1 MLRQA
6 VPSLTPSMMFSLPP
20 LDRYRHWLSGWA
32 VALVGLVTTY
42 WWVQQQWQ
50 SVAMVEQ
57 TRFTQEA
64 RAFTDALS
72 QRVAANT
79 EIVYGL
85 HSLFAQ
91 TDVRW
96 QALRNW
102 GMTGFAKSGPF
113 KQWVTRQAMG
123 QG

>member
-42 WWVQQQWQ
+42 WLVQQQWQ

-85 HSLFAQ
+85 HNLFALNPQ
-91 TDVRW
+91 
-96 QALRNW
+96 L
-102 GMTGFAKSGPF
+102 GG
-113 KQWVTRQAMG
+113 KQRANTRHFPLSDRHG
-123 QG
+123 GR